1 MSIRLTIFAA
11 LALLLS
17 GLVAGC
23 YESPDATL
31 HKPGVYK
38 GGRDPLQALEKTDK
52 QQQRLRDRF
61 NLVQTDR

>member
-1 MSIRLTIFAA
+1 MSMRVTMLAVLA
-11 LALLLS
+11 LATA
-17 GLVAGC
+17 GLAGC
-23 YESPDATL
+23 YQSPDVTL

-38 GGRDPLQALEKTDK
+38 GDRDPILALERSEK

>member
-1 MSIRLTIFAA
+1 MSIRLTLFAA
-11 LALLLS
+11 LAVLLS

-31 HKPGVYK
+31 HEPGVYK
-38 GGRDPLQALEKTDK
+38 GDRDPLQALEKTEK

>member
-1 MSIRLTIFAA
+1 MSMRFAIVAAMA
-11 LALLLS
+11 LSLGTL
-17 GLVAGC
+17 AGC
-23 YESPDATL
+23 YQSPDVTL